1 MSKLNLQY
9 LLILFVIAKEME
21 KQIAKLKAFK

>member
-9 LLILFVIAKEME
+9 LLILFVMAKEIE
-21 KQIAKLKAFK
+21 KHIVKFKAFK